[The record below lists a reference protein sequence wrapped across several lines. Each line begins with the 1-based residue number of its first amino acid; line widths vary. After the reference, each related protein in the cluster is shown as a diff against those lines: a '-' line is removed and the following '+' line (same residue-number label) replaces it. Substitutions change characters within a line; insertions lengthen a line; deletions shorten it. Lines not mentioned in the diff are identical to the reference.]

1 MSIVHGASEASV
13 VREMAVFRETT
24 KGDYYPNHT
33 YILSPNKEFL
43 YGYVKTGRPAAE
55 VKFLKNRVRFDSRHR
70 TFKKM
75 K

>member
-1 MSIVHGASEASV
+1 MSIVH
-13 VREMAVFRETT
+13 EMAVFRETT

-55 VKFLKNRVRFDSRHR
+55 VKMLKNRVRFDSRHR
-70 TFKKM
+70 TFVKM